1 MRRFEDGWVNLN
13 PEAIVACF
21 TPNVVWTLPDS
32 RVLKGREA
40 CQAFLKERFASP
52 GGPQFADSIM
62 NVLGQTVV
70 QTYKVS
76 VPLPGGQ
83 TGTYDGTD
91 VYVNVAPFDRQLGRL
106 SLDVETLVG
115 KTIRMEQVQKNGTTF
130 TNVSL
135 ARAGGPAS
143 APAAASSAP
152 RTAAAPAAPKLTVS
166 EASALYREAL
176 MGVYQTLGDACAE
189 LGVPVTA
196 DALQAAAATV
206 FIAANRR

>member
-1 MRRFEDGWVNLN
+1 MPMHKLADG
-13 PEAIVACF
+13 PITFTVA
-21 TPNVVWTLPDS
+21 NVDQVEG
-32 RVLKGREA
+32 KFGM
-40 CQAFLKERFASP
+40 Q
-52 GGPQFADSIM
+52 
-62 NVLGQTVV
+62 
-70 QTYKVS
+70 YKLTSDEGV
-76 VPLPGGQ
+76 
-83 TGTYDGTD
+83 D
-91 VYVNVAPFDRQLGRL
+91 VYCNVASLDRQLARL
-106 SLDVETLVG
+106 SLEAATVVG

-135 ARAGGPAS
+135 ARAGEAAS
-143 APAAASSAP
+143 APATASSSP

>member
-1 MRRFEDGWVNLN
+1 MPMHKLKDGPITLT
-13 PEAIVACF
+13 VADISQVEGNF
-21 TPNVVWTLPDS
+21 GVQY
-32 RVLKGREA
+32 KI
-40 CQAFLKERFASP
+40 AS
-52 GGPQFADSIM
+52 D
-62 NVLGQTVV
+62 
-70 QTYKVS
+70 
-76 VPLPGGQ
+76 
-83 TGTYDGTD
+83 DGTD